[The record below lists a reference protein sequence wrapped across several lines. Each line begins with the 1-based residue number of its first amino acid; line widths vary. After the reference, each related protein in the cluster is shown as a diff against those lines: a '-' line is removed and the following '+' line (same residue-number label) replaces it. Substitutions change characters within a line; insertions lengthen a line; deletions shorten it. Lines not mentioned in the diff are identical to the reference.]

1 MEADPARRTT
11 AARSLDT
18 RGCCVFF
25 FLAVRSQGSGTL
37 PFVTGPIFVKKKL
50 KKNTKNKKTSV
61 QRYGGTLSPKSLG
74 RHVPTSLSCQSKRAH
89 YSLGRLFKSSGRFKA
104 IMLRDGD
111 EVAVM
116 LKSWSTRCLSRFLL
130 SACSSLRFFF
140 LILLASHAILF

>member
-25 FLAVRSQGSGTL
+25 FFAVRSQGSGTL
-37 PFVTGPIFVKKKL
+37 PFVTGPIFVKKT
-50 KKNTKNKKTSV
+50 KKTPKTSV

-89 YSLGRLFKSSGRFKA
+89 YSLGRLFKSSGRLKA

-140 LILLASHAILF
+140 CVFF